1 MYILTLTT
9 CKQSKGSYWLIDTV
23 KRKQEFN
30 MDILRK
36 KEKYTLKYVF
46 RHIFS
51 QKMFNKIPGKSRYFE
66 EQITETINVY
76 QENLYCVPQSGELCQ
91 MRHSV
96 DGNNTF

>member
-23 KRKQEFN
+23 KRKQEIN
-30 MDILRK
+30 MKILRRK
-36 KEKYTLKYVF
+36 NKYTLKYLF
-46 RHIFS
+46 LHIFS
-51 QKMFNKIPGKSRYFE
+51 PQMFNKNCAESRYFE